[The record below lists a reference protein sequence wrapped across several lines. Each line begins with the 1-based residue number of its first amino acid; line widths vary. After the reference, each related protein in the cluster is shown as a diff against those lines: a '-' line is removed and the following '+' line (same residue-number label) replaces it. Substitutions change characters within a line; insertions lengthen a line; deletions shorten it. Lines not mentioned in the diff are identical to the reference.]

1 MPIRVRR
8 HDKSMIRPK
17 SLMLRELL
25 QAFQV
30 SQRRVV
36 PIGDQ
41 GPASYPGHI
50 VKLRRRLRSFDR
62 AIAGRVRYNN
72 GDKRGRCGPM
82 QRKPR
87 TARQPRLVPP
97 SLQPILGET
106 EAALRG
112 IYGDRFRGLV
122 LFGSHARGRAVPG
135 SDIDL
140 VLLLERSDGSRERRQ
155 YAKTVA
161 ELSLRHDTVISLVP
175 MGIEEFRSATT
186 PFLLNVRREGI
197 PL

>member
-1 MPIRVRR
+1 
-8 HDKSMIRPK
+8 
-17 SLMLRELL
+17 
-25 QAFQV
+25 
-30 SQRRVV
+30 
-36 PIGDQ
+36 
-41 GPASYPGHI
+41 
-50 VKLRRRLRSFDR
+50 
-62 AIAGRVRYNN
+62 
-72 GDKRGRCGPM
+72 
-82 QRKPR
+82 
-87 TARQPRLVPP
+87 VPP